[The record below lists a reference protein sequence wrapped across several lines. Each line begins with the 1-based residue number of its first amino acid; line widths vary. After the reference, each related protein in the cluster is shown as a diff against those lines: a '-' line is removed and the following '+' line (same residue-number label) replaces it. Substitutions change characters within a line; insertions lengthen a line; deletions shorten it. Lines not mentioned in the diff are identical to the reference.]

1 MHRVLVLN
9 ATYEPLST
17 VSVQRAIVLLL
28 KEKAELVESAA
39 ERLHAVCT
47 SLPVPLVIRLVYY
60 VRIPHPV
67 VLSPT
72 RKSVALRDNYTCQYC
87 GAAPGRALLT
97 LDHILPRSRGGQTTW
112 DNVVAA
118 CRACNMR
125 KGNRT
130 PEEAGLV
137 LRKHPGRPHYLAFLL
152 LSEAGPPRRVE
163 QVRVRG
169 ELKQEEE
176 RGFTPVPPPV
186 RRRSIYPLY
195 RGDAT
200 APCLVLR
207 SSISITSSVVGWRK
221 KVLVRA

>member
-28 KEKAELVESAA
+28 KEKAELVEAAA

-97 LDHILPRSRGGQTTW
+97 LDHIVPRSRGGQTTW

-152 LSEAGPPRRVE
+152 LSEAGPRDVWSKY
-163 QVRVRG
+163 VFG
-169 ELKQEEE
+169 N
-176 RGFTPVPPPV
+176 
-186 RRRSIYPLY
+186 
-195 RGDAT
+195 
-200 APCLVLR
+200 
-207 SSISITSSVVGWRK
+207 
-221 KVLVRA
+221 